1 MNQLARV
8 AVRSGIDLGYQM
20 LAVRGGMPGLIE
32 GNFDDVSW
40 ADVEGMA
47 HTGGADFGT
56 RRYVPSESELYS
68 MARQL
73 EDHRVD
79 ALLVMGI
86 PCLRVGRPDGT
97 GTSTLSRFQHPGGGG
112 AGEY

>member
-1 MNQLARV
+1 MHAGALAPGMNQLVRV

-68 MARQL
+68 MARPL
-73 EDHRVD
+73 
-79 ALLVMGI
+79 
-86 PCLRVGRPDGT
+86 GRYGT
-97 GTSTLSRFQHPGGGG
+97 KYQPSWIG
-112 AGEY
+112 ASESARGR